1 MIVPLCVQV
10 QHPGDCP
17 TVCSGAASHCVFRC
31 NILVTVSLCVQVQ
44 HPGDCDGGDGLR
56 QDAAGQVSLCSA
68 DSQTER
74 HQHHG
79 ACQGE
84 DDIIS

>member
-1 MIVPLCVQV
+1 M
-10 QHPGDCP
+10 
-17 TVCSGAASHCVFRC
+17 
-31 NILVTVSLCVQVQ
+31 TVSLCVQVQ

-79 ACQGE
+79 ARQGE
-84 DDIIS
+84 DDRLQASLSRLQIWCGMKMPYGNDFLFLEVI

>member
-1 MIVPLCVQV
+1 MI
-10 QHPGDCP
+10 
-17 TVCSGAASHCVFRC
+17 
-31 NILVTVSLCVQVQ
+31 VSLCVQVQ